1 MRSHAGAWERGS
13 MGTRNLTRERGSEE
27 KAWERGIKSKMLS
40 DRRQMIM
47 SLAVIAT
54 IWLSLFVVRLTA
66 PPDLLD
72 NDQKRPAAYMLDAAV
87 NGHWIIQCD
96 DWGDV
101 TSKPPLYTWLGALL
115 ILVFGRISELTLL
128 FPSAVAV
135 LGCCGLIWYCCKRY
149 FGLAA
154 AFLAGVVYVV
164 SPAGAKMID
173 LARTDSLFA
182 FTVALAAMTA
192 FSAWINGRG
201 WTWFWLA
208 AAAATLTKGPLGV
221 ILASLGLT
229 AHIWEKRS
237 SPELRFRGSHWLGI
251 AVFFCLTLGWLA
263 LAYWE
268 LGRPVVD
275 KLIGRELVGHADWAV
290 GHKSFIHTFFLPTF
304 YFLSRFAPWS
314 MVTVMG
320 LWRVLKHPASA
331 PGERRFERF
340 LFCSVAAGIVFIS
353 FFPHQRGDLIFPLL
367 PAAAMLAGRELAG
380 LFRFALTASFFRK
393 VMCVWVVVL
402 LSLSLYYH
410 LVRGRE
416 KIVLDTMGAREVAR
430 QVEER
435 FGRDAPIVYADASF
449 GLQFYLGTIKR
460 QVSLEEAA
468 ERLARNEPILVAVGN
483 LARLRNLMPPGAEI
497 HEVTS
502 WPGPGAPVVTVVS
515 NGPERA
521 E

>member
-1 MRSHAGAWERGS
+1 
-13 MGTRNLTRERGSEE
+13 
-27 KAWERGIKSKMLS
+27 
-40 DRRQMIM
+40 MIL

-96 DWGDV
+96 DVGDV
-101 TSKPPLYTWLGALL
+101 SSKPPVYTWLGALL
-115 ILVFGRISELTLL
+115 ILLFGRINGFTLF
-128 FPSAVAV
+128 FPSAIAV
-135 LGCCGLIWYCCKRY
+135 LGCCGLTWYYSKRY
-149 FGLAA
+149 FGPTA

-164 SPAGAKMID
+164 SPAGAKMIE

-182 FTVALAAMTA
+182 FTVVLAAMTA
-192 FSAWINGRG
+192 FSAWMKGRG

-221 ILASLGLT
+221 VLAALGLT

-237 SPELRFRGSHWLGI
+237 SPDLRFRGSHWVGI
-251 AVFFCLTLGWLA
+251 VVFSCVTIGWFA
-263 LAYWE
+263 LAYWQ
-268 LGRPVVD
+268 LGRPVFD
-275 KLIGRELVGHADWAV
+275 KLIGRELVGHANWAV
-290 GHKSFIHTFFLPTF
+290 GHKMFIHTYSLPTF
-304 YFLSRFAPWS
+304 YFLSRFLPWS
-314 MVTVMG
+314 IVTVVG
-320 LWRVLKHPASA
+320 LWRVLKHPASD
-331 PGERRFERF
+331 PEERRFERF
-340 LFCSVAAGIVFIS
+340 LFCSIVAGIIFIS

-367 PAAAMLAGRELAG
+367 PAAAMLAGRELVR
-380 LFRFALTASFFRK
+380 LFHFALTASFFRK

-416 KIVLDTMGAREVAR
+416 KIVLDTVAVREVAR
-430 QVEER
+430 QVESR
-435 FGRDAPIVYADASF
+435 FGRDAPIMYANASF

-468 ERLARNEPILVAVGN
+468 ERLAGNEPVLVAVGN

-515 NGPERA
+515 NGPNGIGK
-521 E
+521 